1 MSSASFA
8 CQSDA
13 FSSASKR
20 DSSMCSGISSDESA
34 SELPHV
40 SANCSDVCA
49 AEVAA
54 ADEKE
59 EEEEEE
65 DEDDGNND
73 DDDDDDDD
81 DDGVAKIAPAS

>member
-13 FSSASKR
+13 FNSASKR

-40 SANCSDVCA
+40 SANCSAEA
-49 AEVAA
+49 AT
-54 ADEKE
+54 D
-59 EEEEEE
+59 EEE
-65 DEDDGNND
+65 DAEDDCND
-73 DDDDDDDD
+73 NDEEGG
-81 DDGVAKIAPAS
+81 GVAKMAPEWLIVRHE